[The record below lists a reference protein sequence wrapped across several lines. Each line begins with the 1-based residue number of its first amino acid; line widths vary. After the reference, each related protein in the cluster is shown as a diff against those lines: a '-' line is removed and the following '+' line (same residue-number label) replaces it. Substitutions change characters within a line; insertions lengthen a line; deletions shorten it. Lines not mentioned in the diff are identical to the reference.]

1 MNTCFAGT
9 NMKKFLIILA
19 TTIIAGCS
27 GNITK
32 LSHPQW
38 QVQKEGGDTSFRGLC
53 AVDSK
58 IVWACGSGGTVARTI
73 DGGENWQ
80 ITKVPGAEATDF
92 RDVEAFDENTAFI
105 LGIASPARFY
115 KTTDG
120 GKNWKLVYF
129 NDSNGVFFNSAHFRS
144 SKEAI
149 ALGDAMDGKFLIV
162 KTNDGGD
169 NWTELETNSRPDA
182 IEGEGIF
189 SASGS
194 NIAMPDE
201 NKIMFVTGCTAA
213 RVFISTDKGANW
225 SYVYAPLESG
235 SGSNGIFSIAMK
247 NDKEGII
254 VGGDYK
260 NENESKTNA
269 AFTTDGGRS
278 WKLVEN
284 NKPSGFRECVKYL
297 PGSDIVITVGPNGS
311 DISYDKGKNF
321 TRFDSGMGLHT
332 LAVSPDGKACW
343 AAGRS
348 GRIAKLFWKD
358 R

>member
-1 MNTCFAGT
+1 
-9 NMKKFLIILA
+9 MKKFLIILA
-19 TTIIAGCS
+19 ATIIAGCS
-27 GNITK
+27 SNIKK

-38 QVQKEGGDTSFRGLC
+38 QVQNEGGDTSFRGLC

-58 IVWACGSGGTVARTI
+58 TAWASGSSGTFARTI
-73 DGGENWQ
+73 DGGKTWQ
-80 ITKVPGAEATDF
+80 VAKVPGADDTDF
-92 RDVEAFDENTAFI
+92 RDIEAFDENTAIVF
-105 LGIASPARFY
+105 GIESPAKFY

-120 GKNWKLVYF
+120 GKNWKLVYQ
-129 NDSNGVFFNSAHFRS
+129 NDEKGIFFSAASFYNK
-144 SKEAI
+144 KEAI
-149 ALGDAMDGKFLIV
+149 ALSDPVDSKFFIV

-169 NWTELETNSRPDA
+169 SWTKLYEQNFPGA

-189 SASGS
+189 AASGT

-201 NKIMFVTGCTAA
+201 NKIIFVTGCTAA

-332 LAVSPDGKACW
+332 LAASPDGKACW